1 MNEESFALELQNTF
15 LAEAQ
20 EMLEETE
27 TAFMQIEADPDD
39 AGKVDKIFRLVHT
52 LKGSAHVAGFTEL
65 GSFAHTFETLLS
77 ALRERKIRVNTAVV
91 DVLLAGNDCLK
102 QFVNALKQDKSA
114 ILDTTAIEKSIK
126 ACLPEANLQKL
137 VHKDTTGEKLNQQN
151 LGAKEFDLAN
161 AQNEH
166 LNINMLDNKIEAPV
180 FLICDDEPEILSLLE
195 DYLMEGGYKV
205 VSADSAIKALDIFR
219 SQHIEVIFT
228 DLKMPDMN
236 GLEFVTAVRA
246 INELVPIAIVSGNS
260 SREHFKEYIRLGVD
274 AFIEKPFEP
283 NDILSAANRAIR
295 ERQLRE
301 AVLSLSR
308 LSFRAYVS
316 IEKILSLIPHTE
328 ASSDE
333 KIRLDSFMQ
342 EIRNATNKLLASE
355 KALKR

>member
-39 AGKVDKIFRLVHT
+39 AGKIDKIFRLVHT

-77 ALRERKIRVNTAVV
+77 SLRERKIRVNTAVV

-114 ILDTTAIEKSIK
+114 MLDTTDIERSIK
-126 ACLPEANLQKL
+126 ACLPDANLQL
-137 VHKDTTGEKLNQQN
+137 HDQKDPRSEKLE
-151 LGAKEFDLAN
+151 LPELIATETDFTDT
-161 AQNEH
+161 EYTPPH
-166 LNINMLDNKIEAPV
+166 INIVANKIETPV
-180 FLICDDEPEILSLLE
+180 FLICDDEPNILSLLE

-219 SQHIEVIFT
+219 SQHIDVIFT

-316 IEKILSLIPHTE
+316 IEKILSLIPNAD

-333 KIRLDSFMQ
+333 KSRLDNFMQ
-342 EIRNATNKLLASE
+342 EIRLATNNLLASE